1 MSRLLF
7 FAGLAGTIGGFCVI
21 IYQGLMYLMNNTWIQ
36 YSLMTPV
43 ENGPQFLWE
52 FIDQYPAAVNMLSSC
67 PLYLS
72 LIVLGCALMITG
84 SAIES
89 RYHS

>member
-7 FAGLAGTIGGFCVI
+7 LAGLAGTIGGFCVI
-21 IYQGLMYLMNNTWIQ
+21 VYQGLMYLMNNTWVQ

-52 FIDQYPAAVNMLSSC
+52 FIDQYPAFVNMLSSC

-72 LIVLGCALMITG
+72 LIILGCVLMIAG

>member
-1 MSRLLF
+1 
-7 FAGLAGTIGGFCVI
+7 V
-21 IYQGLMYLMNNTWIQ
+21 Q

-52 FIDQYPAAVNMLSSC
+52 FIDQYPAFVNMLSSC

-72 LIVLGCALMITG
+72 LIILGCVLMIAG